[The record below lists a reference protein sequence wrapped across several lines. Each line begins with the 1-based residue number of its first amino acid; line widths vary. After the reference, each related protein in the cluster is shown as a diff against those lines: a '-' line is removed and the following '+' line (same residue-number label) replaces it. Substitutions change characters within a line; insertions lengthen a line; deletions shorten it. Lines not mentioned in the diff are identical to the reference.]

1 MGTTLD
7 AAPRAP
13 EPQLI
18 PVMLSRSETS
28 LTMSWCDFQ
37 QLTEILRFA
46 HDIVRWISKCRAKL
60 RVCSNSRRYVASEM
74 FRLCRLLFLVGVAG
88 SFLASDELKAA
99 TAPEPGDLRGVGKVT
114 FPIACT
120 PDVQSDFVRGVALLH
135 SFFYEEARRVFTS
148 VAERDSKCA
157 MAQWGI
163 AMTWWHPIWTPPNP
177 DEMRAGKAAIE
188 KAMSMNAGSD
198 HERGF
203 ITALN
208 TYYNTADNSSAAPV
222 GQSCHGP
229 VGPRDRVVAYEKAMR
244 QLRDKYPDDF
254 EVQTFYAFAVLGV
267 GYATPN
273 DTTLSKQLEA
283 AGTLERLWKQNPN
296 HPGVVHYLIHSYDY
310 PQFAQRGLTA
320 AKTYNSIAPWVP
332 HALHMPSH
340 IFTRL
345 GMWDESIAANRA
357 SAEASR
363 AYSAMRHRDATEA
376 EELHALDYMA
386 YSYLQEAQDAEA
398 KKIVD
403 LAAKVRKTNP
413 ELEFSAAYALAAIP
427 TRYAFERND
436 WAAAATL
443 SIPNVPHWSWFPFM
457 EALIEY
463 GHALGRAH
471 TSDVEGARKAIA
483 RMQELRDATKDPK
496 FDYFK
501 SHLDLQMQA
510 ATAWVAAAEGKNN
523 DAIDILRRAAGSE
536 EIMGKQP
543 GSPGAFVPIREQ
555 LGTLLLEVE
564 QPREAQRQFEAA
576 LKIYPGRFRGLY
588 GAAKAAEQAGDNENA
603 SRYYTKL
610 AAQTTRAGNSRDELN
625 HIREFLSAQPKAP
638 DSKDIATAHE

>member
-1 MGTTLD
+1 MVQ
-7 AAPRAP
+7 R
-13 EPQLI
+13 
-18 PVMLSRSETS
+18 RS
-28 LTMSWCDFQ
+28 
-37 QLTEILRFA
+37 LRL
-46 HDIVRWISKCRAKL
+46 V
-60 RVCSNSRRYVASEM
+60 
-74 FRLCRLLFLVGVAG
+74 FLVGLAG
-88 SFLASDELKAA
+88 SFLALNDVKAA
-99 TAPEPGDLRGVGKVT
+99 TAPEPGDLRGVGKVA
-114 FPIACT
+114 FPVTCA
-120 PDVQSDFVRGVALLH
+120 PEAQSDFARGVALLH

-148 VAERDSKCA
+148 VAERDPKCA

-163 AMTWWHPIWTPPNP
+163 AMTWWHPIWTPPTP
-177 DEMRAGKAAIE
+177 DEMRAGTAAIE
-188 KAMSMNAGSD
+188 RAMAMNAGTD
-198 HERGF
+198 RERGF

-208 TYYNTADNSSAAPV
+208 VYYNAADSSTTAPV

-229 VGPRDRVVAYEKAMR
+229 VGPRDRVVAYEKAMH

-254 EVQTFYAFAVLGV
+254 EVQTYYAFAVLSV

-273 DTTLSKQLEA
+273 DTSLSKQLEA
-283 AGTLERLWKQNPN
+283 AGILEKLWKQHPN

-310 PQFAQRGLTA
+310 PQFAQRGLA
-320 AKTYNSIAPWVP
+320 AAQSYASIAPWVP

-345 GMWDESIAANRA
+345 GMWDESIAANQA
-357 SAEASR
+357 SAQASR
-363 AYSAMRHRDATEA
+363 AYAAMRHRDATEA
-376 EELHALDYMA
+376 EELHALDYLA
-386 YSYLQEAQDAEA
+386 YSYLQEARDTEA

-413 ELEFSAAYALAAIP
+413 ELEFSGAYALAAIP

-443 SIPNVPHWSWFPFM
+443 PIPELPHWSSFPFM

-471 TSDVEGARKAIA
+471 TGDLDGARKAIA
-483 RMQELRDATKDPK
+483 RMQHLRDATKDPK

-510 ATAWVAAAEGKNN
+510 ASAWVATGDGRKNE
-523 DAIDILRRAAGSE
+523 AVETLRRAADSE
-536 EIMGKQP
+536 DTLGKHP
-543 GSPGAFVPIREQ
+543 VSPGAFVPIREQ
-555 LGTLLLEVE
+555 LGSLLLELG
-564 QPREAQRQFEAA
+564 QPKEAQREFEAA

-588 GAAKAAEQAGDNENA
+588 GAAQAAEQAGDNENA

-610 AAQTTRAGNSRDELN
+610 AAQTSKAGVSRDELN
-625 HIREFLSAQPKAP
+625 HVREFLSAQAKRA
-638 DSKDIATAHE
+638 DLKDVATARD

>member
-1 MGTTLD
+1 
-7 AAPRAP
+7 
-13 EPQLI
+13 
-18 PVMLSRSETS
+18 V
-28 LTMSWCDFQ
+28 
-37 QLTEILRFA
+37 
-46 HDIVRWISKCRAKL
+46 
-60 RVCSNSRRYVASEM
+60 N
-74 FRLCRLLFLVGVAG
+74 
-88 SFLASDELKAA
+88 
-99 TAPEPGDLRGVGKVT
+99 
-114 FPIACT
+114 FPITC
-120 PDVQSDFVRGVALLH
+120 PPEVQSDFSRGVALLH

-148 VAERDSKCA
+148 VAERDPKCA

-163 AMTWWHPIWTPPNP
+163 AMTWWHPIWTPPTP

-188 KAMSMNAGSD
+188 KAMALSGGTD
-198 HERGF
+198 RERGF

-208 TYYNTADNSSAAPV
+208 VYYNTPDSSSAGSV

-254 EVQTFYAFAVLGV
+254 EAQIFYAFAVLGV

-273 DTTLSKQLEA
+273 DASLSKQLEA
-283 AGTLERLWKQNPN
+283 AAMLEKLWKQNPN
-296 HPGVVHYLIHSYDY
+296 HPGVVHYLIHCYDY
-310 PQFAQRGLTA
+310 PALAQRGLPA
-320 AKTYNSIAPWVP
+320 AQSYASIAPWVP

-345 GMWDESIAANRA
+345 GMWEESVAANQA
-357 SAEASR
+357 SADASR
-363 AYSAMRHRDATEA
+363 AYAAMRHRDATEA

-386 YSYLQEAQDAEA
+386 YSYLQEARDTEA

-443 SIPNVPHWSWFPFM
+443 DIPKLPHWSSFPFM

-471 TSDVEGARKAIA
+471 TGDLDGARKAIV
-483 RMQELRDATKDPK
+483 RMQQLRDATKDPK

-501 SHLDLQMQA
+501 SHLDLQIQA
-510 ATAWVAAAEGKNN
+510 ASAWVTAGEGKKKE
-523 DAIDILRRAAGSE
+523 AIEMLRKTAEAEDIL
-536 EIMGKQP
+536 GKHP
-543 GSPGAFVPIREQ
+543 VSPGAFVPTREQ
-555 LGTLLLEVE
+555 LGDLLLEVG
-564 QPREAQRQFEAA
+564 QSKEAQREFAAA

-588 GAAKAAEQAGDNENA
+588 GAARAAEQTGDKENA
-603 SRYYTKL
+603 SRYYAKL
-610 AAQTTRAGNSRDELN
+610 AAQTAKATGSRDELN
-625 HIREFLSAQPKAP
+625 HVREFLSAQAKAA
-638 DSKDIATAHE
+638 DSNDVASARE

>member
-1 MGTTLD
+1 MV
-7 AAPRAP
+7 RR
-13 EPQLI
+13 
-18 PVMLSRSETS
+18 RS
-28 LTMSWCDFQ
+28 
-37 QLTEILRFA
+37 LRLVFLA
-46 HDIVRWISKCRAKL
+46 G
-60 RVCSNSRRYVASEM
+60 VAS
-74 FRLCRLLFLVGVAG
+74 
-88 SFLASDELKAA
+88 SFLASNHVKSA

-114 FPIACT
+114 FPITCA
-120 PDVQSDFVRGVALLH
+120 PDVQSDFARGVALLH

-148 VAERDSKCA
+148 VAERDPKCA

-163 AMTWWHPIWTPPNP
+163 AMTWWHPIWTPPTP

-198 HERGF
+198 RERGF

-208 TYYNTADNSSAAPV
+208 TYYNTPDSSVAAPV

-254 EVQTFYAFAVLGV
+254 EVQTFYAFAVLAT

-273 DTTLSKQLEA
+273 DTSLAKQLEA
-283 AGTLERLWKQNPN
+283 AGILEKLWKQNAN

-320 AKTYNSIAPWVP
+320 AQTYNSIAPWVP

-436 WAAAATL
+436 WAAAANL
-443 SIPNVPHWSWFPFM
+443 AIPNLPHWSSFPFM

-471 TSDVEGARKAIA
+471 TSDLDGARKAIA
-483 RMQELRDATKDPK
+483 RMQQLRDATKEPK

-501 SHLDLQMQA
+501 SHLELQMQA
-510 ATAWVAAAEGKNN
+510 ALAWVAAAEGKKN
-523 DAIDILRRAAGSE
+523 DAIDMLRRAADSE
-536 EIMGKQP
+536 DILGKHP
-543 GSPGAFVPIREQ
+543 VSPGAFVPIREQ
-555 LGTLLLEVE
+555 LGALLLEMG
-564 QPREAQRQFEAA
+564 QPTEAQREFEAA
-576 LKIYPGRFRGLY
+576 LKIYPGRFRGLF
-588 GAAKAAEQAGDNENA
+588 GAAQAAELAGDNEGA

-610 AAQTTRAGNSRDELN
+610 AAQTSKAGGSRDELN
-625 HIREFLSAQPKAP
+625 HVREFLSAQAKAA
-638 DSKDIATAHE
+638 DSKGVASARE

>member
-1 MGTTLD
+1 M
-7 AAPRAP
+7 
-13 EPQLI
+13 
-18 PVMLSRSETS
+18 
-28 LTMSWCDFQ
+28 
-37 QLTEILRFA
+37 
-46 HDIVRWISKCRAKL
+46 VRW
-60 RVCSNSRRYVASEM
+60 
-74 FRLCRLLFLVGVAG
+74 RLLRLISLVGLAISFLVLNHVD
-88 SFLASDELKAA
+88 SA

-114 FPIACT
+114 FPITCA
-120 PDVQSDFVRGVALLH
+120 PDVQSDFARGVALLH

-148 VAERDSKCA
+148 MAERDPKCA
-157 MAQWGI
+157 MAPWGI
-163 AMTWWHPIWTPPNP
+163 AMTWWHPIWTPPTP

-188 KAMSMNAGSD
+188 KAMSLNTRSD
-198 HERGF
+198 RERGF

-208 TYYNTADNSSAAPV
+208 TYYNTPGGSSAAPV

-229 VGPRDRVVAYEKAMR
+229 VGPRDRVIAYEKAMR
-244 QLRDKYPDDF
+244 QLRDKHPDDF
-254 EVQTFYAFAVLGV
+254 EVQTFYAFAVLAT

-273 DTTLSKQLEA
+273 DTSLSKQLEA
-283 AGTLERLWKQNPN
+283 AGILEKLSKQNAN

-310 PQFAQRGLTA
+310 PQLAERGLTA
-320 AKTYNSIAPWVP
+320 AQTYNSIAPWVP

-363 AYSAMRHRDATEA
+363 AYSAMRHHDATEA

-403 LAAKVRKTNP
+403 IAAKVKKTNP

-436 WAAAATL
+436 WAAAANL
-443 SIPNVPHWSWFPFM
+443 SIPNLPHWSSFPFM

-471 TSDVEGARKAIA
+471 TGDLEGARKAIA
-483 RMQELRDATKDPK
+483 RMQQLRDATKEPK

-510 ATAWVAAAEGKNN
+510 SSAWVAAAEGRKSEAV
-523 DAIDILRRAAGSE
+523 DVLRRAADSE
-536 EIMGKQP
+536 DILGKHP
-543 GSPGAFVPIREQ
+543 VSPGAFVPIREQ
-555 LGTLLLEVE
+555 LGALLLEMG
-564 QPREAQRQFEAA
+564 QPTEAQREFEAA

-588 GAAKAAEQAGDNENA
+588 GAAQAAERAGDKEGA

-610 AAQTTRAGNSRDELN
+610 AAQTSKAGGSRDELN
-625 HIREFLSAQPKAP
+625 HVREFLSAQAKAA
-638 DSKDIATAHE
+638 DSNGVASARE

>member
-1 MGTTLD
+1 MVRSLS
-7 AAPRAP
+7 PRVLL
-13 EPQLI
+13 LI
-18 PVMLSRSETS
+18 GLASS
-28 LTMSWCDFQ
+28 L
-37 QLTEILRFA
+37 ILRQ
-46 HDIVRWISKCRAKL
+46 VEC
-60 RVCSNSRRYVASEM
+60 
-74 FRLCRLLFLVGVAG
+74 
-88 SFLASDELKAA
+88 A
-99 TAPEPGDLRGVGKVT
+99 TVPEPGDLRAAGKVE
-114 FPIACT
+114 FPVSCA
-120 PDVQSDFVRGVALLH
+120 PAVQPEFARGVALLH

-148 VAERDSKCA
+148 VAERDPKCA

-163 AMTWWHPIWTPPNP
+163 AMTWWYPIWTPTTP

-198 HERGF
+198 RERGF
-203 ITALN
+203 ISALN
-208 TYYNTADNSSAAPV
+208 TYYNTPDSSSAAPV

-229 VGPRDRVVAYEKAMR
+229 VGPRDRVIAYEKAMR

-254 EVQTFYAFAVLGV
+254 EVQTFNAFARRSTGQ
-267 GYATPN
+267 ATPN
-273 DTTLSKQLEA
+273 DTSLSNQIEA
-283 AGTLERLWKQNPN
+283 AGLLEKLWKQNAN

-320 AKTYNSIAPWVP
+320 AQTYNSIAPWVP

-345 GMWDESIAANRA
+345 GMWDESIAANQA

-363 AYSAMRHRDATEA
+363 AYAAMRHRDAAEA
-376 EELHALDYMA
+376 EELHALDYLA

-398 KKIVD
+398 KKIVEI
-403 LAAKVRKTNP
+403 AAKVKKTNP

-436 WAAAATL
+436 WTAAASLT
-443 SIPNVPHWSWFPFM
+443 IPNLPHWSSFPFM

-471 TSDVEGARKAIA
+471 TGDVEGARKAIA
-483 RMQELRDATKDPK
+483 RMQQLREATKDPK

-510 ATAWVAAAEGKNN
+510 ASACIAAAEGKKNEAV
-523 DAIDILRRAAGSE
+523 DVLRRAADSE
-536 EIMGKQP
+536 DVLGKHP
-543 GSPGAFVPIREQ
+543 VSPGAFVPVREQ
-555 LGTLLLEVE
+555 LGSLLLEMR
-564 QPREAQRQFEAA
+564 QATEAQREFEAA

-588 GAAKAAEQAGDNENA
+588 GAAQAAELAGDNDGA

-610 AAQTTRAGNSRDELN
+610 AAQTSKAGGSRNELN
-625 HIREFLSAQPKAP
+625 HIREFLSAQAKAV
-638 DSKDIATAHE
+638 DSDGMASVRE

>member
-1 MGTTLD
+1 MLRSGSARTVCFIALVSTLFVL
-7 AAPRAP
+7 RN
-13 EPQLI
+13 
-18 PVMLSRSETS
+18 
-28 LTMSWCDFQ
+28 
-37 QLTEILRFA
+37 TE
-46 HDIVRWISKCRAKL
+46 S
-60 RVCSNSRRYVASEM
+60 
-74 FRLCRLLFLVGVAG
+74 
-88 SFLASDELKAA
+88 A

-114 FPIACT
+114 FPITCA
-120 PDVQSDFVRGVALLH
+120 PDVQSDFARGVALLH

-148 VAERDSKCA
+148 VAERDPKCA

-163 AMTWWHPIWTPPNP
+163 AMTWWHPIWTPPTP

-188 KAMSMNAGSD
+188 KAMSMNVGTD
-198 HERGF
+198 RERGF
-203 ITALN
+203 ISALN
-208 TYYNTADNSSAAPV
+208 TYYNTADSSSAAPV

-229 VGPRDRVVAYEKAMR
+229 VGPRDRVIAYEKTMR
-244 QLRDKYPDDF
+244 QLREKYPNDF
-254 EVQTFYAFAVLGV
+254 EVQTFHAFAVLAA
-267 GYATPN
+267 GYATPF
-273 DTTLSKQLEA
+273 DTSLSKQLEA
-283 AGTLERLWKQNPN
+283 AAILEKLWKENPN
-296 HPGVVHYLIHSYDY
+296 HPGVVHYLIHCYDY
-310 PQFAQRGLTA
+310 PELAQRGLVA
-320 AKTYNSIAPWVP
+320 ARAYDSIAPWVP

-363 AYSAMRHRDATEA
+363 AYAAMRHRNASEA

-386 YSYLQEAQDAEA
+386 YSYLQNAQDAEA

-436 WAAAATL
+436 WAAAAAL
-443 SIPNVPHWSWFPFM
+443 AVPDVPHWASFPFM

-471 TSDVEGARKAIA
+471 TGDLEGARKAIA

-496 FDYFK
+496 FEYFK
-501 SHLDLQMQA
+501 KHLDLQMQA
-510 ATAWVAAAEGKNN
+510 AAAWVAASQGETKQ
-523 DAIDILRRAAGSE
+523 AIEMLRRAANAE
-536 EIMGKQP
+536 DILGKHP
-543 GSPGAFVPIREQ
+543 VSPGAFVPIREQ
-555 LGTLLLEVE
+555 LGDLLLEAG
-564 QPREAQRQFEAA
+564 QAKEAQQQFEAA

-588 GAAKAAEQAGDNENA
+588 GAARAAEQTGDTQNA

-610 AAQTTRAGNSRDELN
+610 AAQTAKATGSRDELN
-625 HIREFLSAQPKAP
+625 HVREFLSAKREAAASS
-638 DSKDIATAHE
+638 DVASARE